1 MSNANFNP
9 DSLLKDINKSILTKG
24 IVIALVAHAIIIF
37 GTSFSL
43 YRDWVAYR
51 DKEPVGFIKKPSTIK
66 TIKKEEKVAAD
77 KAKREEEI
85 KRKAEESAALA
96 SNAAPAQASAQAKTD
111 APADAKAADAK
122 ADASGTVKPPEIQPL
137 KPASTDEISL
147 DDIGL

>member
-1 MSNANFNP
+1 MSTADSNP
-9 DSLLKDINKSILTKG
+9 DVLLKDINKSILTKG

-43 YRDWVAYR
+43 YRDWAKYGVKTPSA
-51 DKEPVGFIKKPSTIK
+51 IKAQ
-66 TIKKEEKVAAD
+66 KKEEQIAAD

-96 SNAAPAQASAQAKTD
+96 SNAAPAQASAPAKAN
-111 APADAKAADAK
+111 APADAKAD
-122 ADASGTVKPPEIQPL
+122 GNVKPPEIQPL
-137 KPASTDEISL
+137 KPVTTDDVSL

>member
-24 IVIALVAHAIIIF
+24 IIIALVAHAIIIF

-43 YRDWVAYR
+43 YRDWAKYGV
-51 DKEPVGFIKKPSTIK
+51 KSPSSIKAQ
-66 TIKKEEKVAAD
+66 KKDEKVAAD

-85 KRKAEESAALA
+85 KRKAEEAAALA
-96 SNAAPAQASAQAKTD
+96 SNAAPAQASA
-111 APADAKAADAK
+111 PAK
-122 ADASGTVKPPEIQPL
+122 ADAPAGSKAAEAKDGNVKPPEIQPL
-137 KPASTDEISL
+137 KPVSTDDLSL

>member
-24 IVIALVAHAIIIF
+24 IVIALVAHAIIVF

-43 YRDWVAYR
+43 YRDWAKYGVKTPSA
-51 DKEPVGFIKKPSTIK
+51 IKAQ
-66 TIKKEEKVAAD
+66 KKEEKVAAD

-96 SNAAPAQASAQAKTD
+96 SNAP
-111 APADAKAADAK
+111 PP
-122 ADASGTVKPPEIQPL
+122 KPPPPRRPTPP
-137 KPASTDEISL
+137 PAPRRPRPRPTAP
-147 DDIGL
+147 

>member
-24 IVIALVAHAIIIF
+24 IVIALVAHAIIVF

-43 YRDWVAYR
+43 YRDWAKYGVKTPSA
-51 DKEPVGFIKKPSTIK
+51 IKAQ
-66 TIKKEEKVAAD
+66 KKEEKVAAD

-96 SNAAPAQASAQAKTD
+96 SNAAPAQASAPAKTD
-111 APADAKAADAK
+111 APAGSKAAEAK
-122 ADASGTVKPPEIQPL
+122 ADGTVKPPEIQPL

>member
-9 DSLLKDINKSILTKG
+9 DSLLKDINKSILTKS

-43 YRDWVAYR
+43 YRDWAKYGV
-51 DKEPVGFIKKPSTIK
+51 KSPSAIK
-66 TIKKEEKVAAD
+66 TQKKEEKVAAD

-96 SNAAPAQASAQAKTD
+96 SNAAPAQASAQTKAD
-111 APADAKAADAK
+111 APADAKADAK
-122 ADASGTVKPPEIQPL
+122 ADGSVKPPEIQPL

>member
-24 IVIALVAHAIIIF
+24 IIIALVAHAIIIF

-51 DKEPVGFIKKPSTIK
+51 NKEPVGFIKKPSTIK

-96 SNAAPAQASAQAKTD
+96 SNAAPAKASAEVKGAATQPKA
-111 APADAKAADAK
+111 AADAK
-122 ADASGTVKPPEIQPL
+122 GENNAKPPEIQPL
-137 KPASTDEISL
+137 KPISTDDLSL

>member
-24 IVIALVAHAIIIF
+24 IVIALVAHAVIVF

-43 YRDWVAYR
+43 YRDWAKYGV
-51 DKEPVGFIKKPSTIK
+51 KTPSTIK
-66 TIKKEEKVAAD
+66 AQKKEEKVAAD

-96 SNAAPAQASAQAKTD
+96 SNAAPAQASA
-111 APADAKAADAK
+111 PAK
-122 ADASGTVKPPEIQPL
+122 ADAPAGSKAAEAKADGTVKPPEIQPL

>member
-24 IVIALVAHAIIIF
+24 IIIALVAHAIIIF

-43 YRDWVAYR
+43 YRDWAKYGVKSPSA
-51 DKEPVGFIKKPSTIK
+51 IKAQ
-66 TIKKEEKVAAD
+66 KKEEKVAAD

-96 SNAAPAQASAQAKTD
+96 SNAAPAQASAPTKAD

-122 ADASGTVKPPEIQPL
+122 ADGTVKPPEIQPL

>member
-1 MSNANFNP
+1 M
-9 DSLLKDINKSILTKG
+9 
-24 IVIALVAHAIIIF
+24 IVIALVAHAIIVF

-43 YRDWVAYR
+43 YRDWAKYGVKTPSA
-51 DKEPVGFIKKPSTIK
+51 IKAQ
-66 TIKKEEKVAAD
+66 KKEEKVAAD

-96 SNAAPAQASAQAKTD
+96 SNAAPAQASA
-111 APADAKAADAK
+111 PAK
-122 ADASGTVKPPEIQPL
+122 ADAPAGSKAAEAKADGTVKPPEIQPL

>member
-1 MSNANFNP
+1 MSNADFNP

-24 IVIALVAHAIIIF
+24 LIIALVAHAIIVF

-43 YRDWVAYR
+43 YRDWAKYGVKSPSA
-51 DKEPVGFIKKPSTIK
+51 IKAQ
-66 TIKKEEKVAAD
+66 KKEEKVAAE

-96 SNAAPAQASAQAKTD
+96 SNAVPAQAKVRAST
-111 APADAKAADAK
+111 DAKAEAT
-122 ADASGTVKPPEIQPL
+122 STVKPPEIQPL
-137 KPASTDEISL
+137 KPASTDELSL

>member
-24 IVIALVAHAIIIF
+24 IVIALVAHAIIVF

-43 YRDWVAYR
+43 YRDWAKYGVKTPSA
-51 DKEPVGFIKKPSTIK
+51 IKAQ
-66 TIKKEEKVAAD
+66 KKEEKVAAD

-96 SNAAPAQASAQAKTD
+96 SNAAPAQASA
-111 APADAKAADAK
+111 PAK
-122 ADASGTVKPPEIQPL
+122 ADAPAGSKAAEAKTDGTVKPPEIQPL

-147 DDIGL
+147 DEIGL

>member
-96 SNAAPAQASAQAKTD
+96 SNAAPAQASAEVKGAAAQPKA
-111 APADAKAADAK
+111 AADAK
-122 ADASGTVKPPEIQPL
+122 GDGNVKPPEIQPL
-137 KPASTDEISL
+137 KPVSTDDLSL

>member
-1 MSNANFNP
+1 MSNENFNP

-24 IVIALVAHAIIIF
+24 IIIALVAHAIIVF

-43 YRDWVAYR
+43 YRDWAKYGVKSPSA
-51 DKEPVGFIKKPSTIK
+51 IKAQ
-66 TIKKEEKVAAD
+66 KKEEKVAAD

-96 SNAAPAQASAQAKTD
+96 SNAAPAQASAQAMAD

-137 KPASTDEISL
+137 KPASTDEVSL

>member
-96 SNAAPAQASAQAKTD
+96 SNAAPAQASAEVKGATAQPKA
-111 APADAKAADAK
+111 AADAK
-122 ADASGTVKPPEIQPL
+122 GDGNAKPPEIQPL
-137 KPASTDEISL
+137 KPVSTDDLSL

>member
-24 IVIALVAHAIIIF
+24 IIIALVAHAIIIF

-51 DKEPVGFIKKPSTIK
+51 NKEPVGFIKKPSTIK

-96 SNAAPAQASAQAKTD
+96 SNAAPAKASAEVKGAATQPKA
-111 APADAKAADAK
+111 AADAK
-122 ADASGTVKPPEIQPL
+122 GENNAKPPEIQPL
-137 KPASTDEISL
+137 KPVSTDDLSL

>member
-24 IVIALVAHAIIIF
+24 IVIALVAHAVIVF

-43 YRDWVAYR
+43 YRDWAKYGVKTPSA
-51 DKEPVGFIKKPSTIK
+51 IKAQ
-66 TIKKEEKVAAD
+66 KKEEKVAAD

-96 SNAAPAQASAQAKTD
+96 SNAVPAQASA
-111 APADAKAADAK
+111 PAK
-122 ADASGTVKPPEIQPL
+122 ADAPAGSKAAGAKADGTVKPPEIQPL